1 MSRVGTY
8 RALKGQRR
16 LEAVQRAPNTQVH
29 PASERHGGPTLSPGR
44 NELYGQGAIGGELA
58 SRG

>member
-8 RALKGQRR
+8 RALKGQGR

-29 PASERHGGPTLSPGR
+29 PASRAMEAQPARESNPERGR
-44 NELYGQGAIGGELA
+44 NSYTVKVQ
-58 SRG
+58 